1 MVIYSRIQS
10 SKKATFHILFD
21 YLEDKAIQKDKTGTI
36 IVIFDNNYYWKSESK
51 NIILRRVRL
60 YLRYCGEAVQRV
72 PPGGGRAAQVSQ
84 GSILSSQLGW

>member
-1 MVIYSRIQS
+1 MGIYSRIQS

-36 IVIFDNNYYWKSESK
+36 IVILYWKSESK